1 MKPLTISQTYF
12 DSVNN
17 MISRIRDKSVENLK
31 DITLEFIDITHDEF
45 NFMSNKIINCG
56 EGFYN
61 FKEDFLQEHIH
72 IIKIMSNGEYIGFIT
87 FEDIGDFYESDMKVS
102 NLVTFFLEEQF
113 RHKKITTTILF
124 AFILLNYDNK
134 VTMVISDPNIEMT
147 GVIRNTVLNLINMTR
162 TNGIEFDDKEDF
174 IDYLGQYG
182 IMIKMNYFSKE
193 RFESGNIKLV
203 DNYKD
208 YILYKIERSYSGE
221 SSINVNIGS
230 FLKGY
235 DDCIKKN
242 IKPFATNCLYMISK

>member
-12 DSVNN
+12 DSINN
-17 MISRIRDKSVENLK
+17 MISRIRDKSVEDLE
-31 DITLEFIDITHDEF
+31 DISLEFVDRFHKDF
-45 NFMSNKIINCG
+45 KFMSNKIINCG
-56 EGFYN
+56 ESFYN
-61 FKEDFLQEHIH
+61 FESDFLKEDIH
-72 IIKIMSNGEYIGFIT
+72 IVKIMSKGNYIGFIT
-87 FEDIGDFYESDMKVS
+87 FEDIADFYDSDMKVL
-102 NLVTFFLEEQF
+102 NLVAFFIEEEF

-124 AFILLNYDNK
+124 AFILLNYNNK
-134 VTMVISDPNIEMT
+134 IVFVISDPNIEMI
-147 GVIRNTVLNLINMTR
+147 GVIRNTVLNLIEMTS
-162 TNGIEFDDKEDF
+162 TNGIEFDDKQDF
-174 IDYLGQYG
+174 IDYLGQYA
-182 IMIKMNYFSKE
+182 IMVKLNYFSQQ

-203 DNYKD
+203 DNYRD